1 MLKFLQSFFGN
12 KDNENTSKH
21 QEVKYLIT
29 GLGNIGPDYEN
40 TRHNIGFM
48 VLDQIAAQKEVS
60 FEPARYG
67 DVCRFRFKGRMFILL
82 KPSTYMNLSGKA
94 IHYWLTKEKIE
105 LDKLLVITD
114 DVALPL
120 GTLRLKTKGSD
131 GGHNGLSNIISVLG
145 TQEFARLRF
154 GIGNDYPKGTQV
166 QFVLG
171 KWTPE
176 ELEVIQPLYKTC
188 LNLVTSLSTVG
199 IDRTMNQFNT
209 KPNKKPRNTQTTTER
224 QPDQPEAKKGDQLHD

>member
-1 MLKFLQSFFGN
+1 MLNFFRAIFCQ
-12 KDNENTSKH
+12 KKSDHLIKE
-21 QEVKYLIT
+21 QQVKYLIT
-29 GLGNIGPDYEN
+29 GLGNMGPDYEN

-48 VLDQIAAQKEVS
+48 LLDQIAIQKDIS

-67 DVCRFRFKGRMFILL
+67 DIARFRFKGRTFILL

-94 IHYWLTKEKIE
+94 IHYWLTKEKMD
-105 LDKLLVITD
+105 LDNLLVITD

-120 GTLRLKTKGSD
+120 GTIRLKAKGSD

-145 TQEFARLRF
+145 TQQFARLRF

-166 QFVLG
+166 QYVLG

-176 ELEVIQPLYKTC
+176 ELHSIQPHYKTC
-188 LNLVTSLSTVG
+188 LSLVTSFATIG
-199 IDRTMNQFNT
+199 IDRTMNYFNT
-209 KPNKKPRNTQTTTER
+209 KPSRKPPVKPPEEGKSADRPTTNTNNKPHE
-224 QPDQPEAKKGDQLHD
+224 